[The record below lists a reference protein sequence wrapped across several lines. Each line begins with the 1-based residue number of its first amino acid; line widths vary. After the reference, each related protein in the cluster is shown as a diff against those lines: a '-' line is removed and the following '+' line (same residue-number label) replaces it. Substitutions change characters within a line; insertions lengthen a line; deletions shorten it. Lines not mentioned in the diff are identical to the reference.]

1 MFFILV
7 PLIINCIPMKQTV
20 DMIVYNARVYT
31 VNSKFEIAEAFA
43 INDGRFLIVGTNKEI
58 LRRFESA
65 KTLDA
70 KGKPVYPGF
79 NDGHCHFYGFG
90 ENMIRYADLAGTKS
104 FSEVIDRLKLH
115 YEKYPSDWIL
125 GRGWDQN
132 NWESKQFPDNNELEK
147 IFPEK
152 KIYLIR
158 IDGHAALVSK
168 QALKSAGID
177 AKTKIIGGEIEKN
190 KQGQLS
196 GILIDNAMDEVRNT
210 IPGLSS
216 QQKETALLEAQKKCF
231 AVGLTSV
238 TDAGLPFQ
246 IIDLIAAM
254 QLQNR
259 LKMKMNIMI
268 DPDSATLARF
278 LSNGPTVN
286 ERLSVRSIKLY
297 ADGAL
302 GSRGAKLLKPYSDAP
317 DKTGMIL
324 FDRQYYEDICAQA
337 LAAGFQV
344 NVHAIGDSAN
354 RMVLGIFGKYL
365 KEENDLRWR
374 IEHAQVIDPSD
385 FELFGKYSII
395 PSVQST
401 HCTSDMH
408 WADERLGSERIK
420 SAYAQK
426 QLMNQNGW
434 LVNGTDF
441 PIESINPINTFYA
454 AVARKDSEGKP
465 NGGFQSENAL
475 SREDALR
482 SITFWPA
489 KGAFEEIVKGSIELN
504 KYADFVILD
513 RDIMTA
519 NESEILRTNVIKT
532 ISSGEIVFEIE
543 SDSSIEK

>member
-196 GILIDNAMDEVRNT
+196 GILIDNAMDAVRNT

-324 FDRQYYEDICAQA
+324 YDRQYYENICVQA

>member
-278 LSNGPTVN
+278 LSNGPTVKD
-286 ERLSVRSIKLY
+286 RLSVRSIKLY

>member
-259 LKMKMNIMI
+259 LKMKMNIII

-324 FDRQYYEDICAQA
+324 YDRQYYENICVQA

>member
-196 GILIDNAMDEVRNT
+196 GILIDNAMDAVRNT

-216 QQKETALLEAQKKCF
+216 EQKETALLEAQKKCF

-278 LSNGPTVN
+278 LSNGPTVKD
-286 ERLSVRSIKLY
+286 RLSVRSIKLY

-337 LAAGFQV
+337 LDAGFQV

-513 RDIMTA
+513 RDIMTTE
-519 NESEILRTNVIKT
+519 ESEILQTNVIKT
-532 ISSGEIVFEIE
+532 ISSGEIVFENE

>member
-1 MFFILV
+1 
-7 PLIINCIPMKQTV
+7 MKQTV

-278 LSNGPTVN
+278 LSNGPTVKD
-286 ERLSVRSIKLY
+286 RLSVRSIKLY